1 MSLDLF
7 WVSLVFLDCSVMSL
21 IAFCL
26 YEISYG
32 KAGGHQELINVSHRL
47 ESLLYS
53 RSLCLLN
60 FGYYLQNK
68 SKMKGCSSLCF
79 YDLENKSNEIWTVKK
94 YRTILDN
101 HWILD
106 KLQSADMVL
115 ILGSFLQVFFVFISG
130 KHFLVETYE
139 NDEIKWVL
147 VQ

>member
-1 MSLDLF
+1 MF
-7 WVSLVFLDCSVMSL
+7 WVSLVFLDYSVMSL

-79 YDLENKSNEIWTVKK
+79 YDLENKSKEIWTLKED
-94 YRTILDN
+94 RTRYINNN
-101 HWILD
+101 HWTLD
-106 KLQSADMVL
+106 KMQRKDMVL
-115 ILGSFLQVFFVFISG
+115 ILGLLLPIFFVFISG
-130 KHFLVETYE
+130 EHLLIETKK
-139 NDEIKWVL
+139 NSAIKWVS
-147 VQ
+147 V